1 MWWSIVHHC
10 LSEFSNIER
19 TDGHR
24 SALEDGP
31 RTGPR
36 MAPFGYPPNSMSRLG
51 PDTSTTPQSGSTMAL
66 MHWVD
71 GAWSGIR
78 YTPTPTGI
86 AIHEAVRLDESQA
99 EAWRDQRDTASRFV
113 VPASAVICRTM
124 SLGRGDEAA
133 QDHELHNTMAERLG
147 DAAPLHRQAATLLT
161 TDKLDAER
169 VGVGLA
175 WPPRQSIRIPAG
187 VDEMTLAVPDIA
199 GLLSLLG
206 THRPNQPILWH
217 DPADGS
223 TAIVLAG
230 GERVAIRSTR
240 ITDLSSAE
248 TRQRFVLESAIQAG
262 WSADDAATLT
272 ADMPQPAAGIQLS
285 LPSQIEADMRQRCG
299 DTMPDDMARFGV
311 VVACALATADDYAPL
326 TVLRATLP
334 NHEPSFGER
343 VTESLSKTQVAIKLA
358 IALVLVLIFGPLLSN
373 GVRYALLSM
382 SHGDLGMAVSSAAT
396 AEQRNR
402 LYAQLGAGSL
412 PVTKLL
418 ADISAATPLGVK
430 IDSIKM
436 GAGEPVRIT
445 GDATTYDGVA
455 AAELIGLMKSHM
467 QTSRVFKD
475 VTVEWGGQSNLGERS
490 FSLNASIGQ
499 TSLRPSYAAELD
511 FAAWTH
517 QQRRYSLPTTA
528 EGGPD
533 PRPSIAGTWKP
544 GEAGGSVPSADN
556 GQASSNATHTT
567 TRPSG
572 NDPLAA
578 SGSSTPQTT
587 APAARPRP
595 SQPVS
600 TTPPSTVPRRTS
612 PLAGGT
618 RPDRGGGD
626 FSARDTDSQ
635 SVAGEGAR
643 SGDLSA
649 EDMGAMPEI
658 LTDEQIAT
666 LNKPETL
673 AKVKEVSAAR
683 SRVTN
688 VDVEAELTAYWKR
701 LFAHLRTF
709 QTTGGSP

>member
-1 MWWSIVHHC
+1 M
-10 LSEFSNIER
+10 
-19 TDGHR
+19 T
-24 SALEDGP
+24 
-31 RTGPR
+31 
-36 MAPFGYPPNSMSRLG
+36 RLG
-51 PDTSTTPQSGSTMAL
+51 PDTTTAPQSGSSMAL
-66 MHWVD
+66 LHWVD

-78 YTPTPTGI
+78 YTPTATGI
-86 AIHEAVRLDESQA
+86 AIDEAIRLDESQA
-99 EAWRDQRDTASRFV
+99 EAWRDQGDVVNRFV
-113 VPASAVICRTM
+113 IPASAVICRTAR
-124 SLGRGDEAA
+124 LGRGDEAS
-133 QDHELHNTMAERLG
+133 QDHELHDTMAERLG
-147 DAAPLHRQAATLLT
+147 DTAPLHRQAATLLT

-187 VDEMTLAVPDIA
+187 ADEMTLAVPDIA

-230 GERVAIRSTR
+230 GERVSVRSTR
-240 ITDLSSAE
+240 ITDLSSTKAQ
-248 TRQRFVLESAIQAG
+248 QRFVVESAVQAG
-262 WSADDAATLT
+262 WSADDAVTLT
-272 ADMPQPAAGIQLS
+272 ADMPQPTAGIQLT
-285 LPSQIEADMRQRCG
+285 LPSQIEADMRRRCG
-299 DTMPDDMARFGV
+299 DTMPDDMDRFGI
-311 VVACALATADDYAPL
+311 VVACALATSDDYAPL

-343 VTESLSKTQVAIKLA
+343 VAESLSKPQVAFKLA
-358 IALVLVLIFGPLLSN
+358 IALVVVLLFGPLLSN

-382 SHGDLGMAVSSAAT
+382 SHGDLDVAVSSAAT

-402 LYAQLGAGSL
+402 LYAQLGTGSL

-418 ADISAATPLGVK
+418 ADIAAATPLGVK
-430 IDSIKM
+430 IESIKM
-436 GAGEPVRIT
+436 GAGEPVRIS

-455 AAELIGLMKSHM
+455 AAELIGLMKSQM

-475 VTVEWGGQSNLGERS
+475 VTVEWEGQSNLGERS
-490 FSLNASIGQ
+490 FKLKASIGQ
-499 TSLRPSYAAELD
+499 TSLRPSYPAELD

-533 PRPSIAGTWKP
+533 PRPSIASSWKP
-544 GEAGGSVPSADN
+544 GEAGSSVPSADN
-556 GQASSNATHTT
+556 GQASSAAA
-567 TRPSG
+567 RPSG
-572 NDPLAA
+572 SGPLAA
-578 SGSSTPQTT
+578 GGSSTPQTT
-587 APAARPRP
+587 TPSGSTTRP
-595 SQPVS
+595 SQPAS
-600 TTPPSTVPRRTS
+600 TTPPSTVPRRTG
-612 PLAGGT
+612 PLAGGD

-683 SRVTN
+683 HRATN
-688 VDVEAELTAYWKR
+688 DDLEAELEAYWKR